1 MIAASVIRG
10 WQYDQMRKNLQN
22 IGYIVRDTP
31 LHDLTTYR
39 DSGEGWTALQ
49 VLCHLRDFEAIF
61 LHRARIT
68 VEQDVPD
75 LPFPSPDELAAQNK
89 YHEQDIYAVY
99 ADWVRIRGEYIAY
112 QEALLEAA
120 WARIANHPVRG
131 QVSLQ
136 DQLIVTAWH
145 DVNHL
150 EQILRVLR
158 EKQS

>member
-1 MIAASVIRG
+1 
-10 WQYDQMRKNLQN
+10 MR
-22 IGYIVRDTP
+22 RF
-31 LHDLTTYR
+31 
-39 DSGEGWTALQ
+39 S
-49 VLCHLRDFEAIF
+49 

-99 ADWVRIRGEYIAY
+99 ADWARIRGEHIAY
-112 QEALLEAA
+112 QRRWLKKPGRVSQIIWCAA
-120 WARIANHPVRG
+120 RSACRTCF
-131 QVSLQ
+131 
-136 DQLIVTAWH
+136 IVTAWH

-150 EQILRVLR
+150 EQILRVLH